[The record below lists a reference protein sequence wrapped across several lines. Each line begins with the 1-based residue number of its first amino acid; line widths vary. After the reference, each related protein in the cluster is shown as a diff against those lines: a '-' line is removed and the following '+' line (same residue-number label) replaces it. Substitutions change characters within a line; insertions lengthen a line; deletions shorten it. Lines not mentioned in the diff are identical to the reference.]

1 MIQKRLLTCLLIDL
15 SHNKKDDNFCSV
27 GRLYLINTTRF
38 KKKKLAH
45 AYFERR
51 IFSKSFGGKTRHI

>member
-38 KKKKLAH
+38 KKNGACV
-45 AYFERR
+45 F
-51 IFSKSFGGKTRHI
+51 